1 MYSAVNFVVVS
12 IATDGISLSDIN
24 VIKCFSRLRC
34 GITFNVHAEFTTWMI
49 GARNLDWNVSTLW
62 CTTSVHLNMQQV
74 NLRSSLLILIWIYV
88 RMNLHR
94 FSTNFRLCCDKWSV
108 LTWICNKL
116 YTVIALL
123 NWVLAS
129 VFVATDGVSIHTL
142 IWVFATSY
150 SHCFARFEYKL
161 QSLLQQMH
169 AFGQSCGLGQHLA
182 LDGRNSAGKIS
193 FAFRK
198 NVWTHLSR
206 WGVWRCGHVMWYRY
220 I

>member
-1 MYSAVNFVVVS
+1 MYV
-12 IATDGISLSDIN
+12 
-24 VIKCFSRLRC
+24 
-34 GITFNVHAEFTTWMI
+34 
-49 GARNLDWNVSTLW
+49 
-62 CTTSVHLNMQQV
+62 
-74 NLRSSLLILIWIYV
+74 
-88 RMNLHR
+88 
-94 FSTNFRLCCDKWSV
+94 
-108 LTWICNKL
+108 WICTGL
-116 YTVIALL
+116 VQT
-123 NWVLAS
+123 S

-220 I
+220 IKRIWDSVFTSPTRWFGTLVHNEQLLTRIPRLVAQPHLLWLYKSALAV